1 MEVVVAVGV
10 VVVAKFVVAVVVE
23 GIDLGT
29 VVVVDLATDIAAVVV
44 VEDTVVDFV
53 VVDIASFVA
62 FVVAGIDRAA
72 VVVAAALALVPPGTF
87 EVVVPFDGTFVPV
100 VPSVVA
106 FDLLGTF
113 EEAFD

>member
-53 VVDIASFVA
+53 VDIASFVA
-62 FVVAGIDRAA
+62 FVVADIDPAA
-72 VVVAAALALVPPGTF
+72 VVVVAALALVPPGTF